1 MFILKKFTCDKAFL
15 YRLFAYLAG
24 LLILALGITLNTKT
38 GLGVSP
44 IISVSYS
51 ISTINNW
58 NFGNMTLVLYAIFVI
73 VEMVLH
79 TFVYLREKKENLK
92 LRLLLDLLQ
101 FPLSLFFT
109 RFLNLFSA
117 LIPDLGD
124 AYGDQFAGSFA
135 GRVCFLIVAIIL
147 TGIGAAI
154 SLNMRLIPNPGDGI
168 VQAISDTV
176 HASVGLTKNCFD
188 IFNISVTICVGLLSS
203 GKLIGIGLGTV
214 LAVIGVGRVIAVF
227 NHFCFKPMNLL
238 AGLETAA
245 QEAIPVDLEAAE

>member
-1 MFILKKFTCDKAFL
+1 MKKVFCDRAFV
-15 YRLFAYLAG
+15 YRMLSYLAG

-58 NFGNMTLVLYAIFVI
+58 NFGNMTLVLYAIFVV

-79 TFVYLREKKENLK
+79 AFVYVREKREGLK

-117 LIPDLGD
+117 MIPDLGATYPD
-124 AYGDQFAGSFA
+124 RFAGSFA
-135 GRVCFLIVAIIL
+135 GRVCFLVLAIVL

-176 HASVGLTKNCFD
+176 HKNVGLTKNCFD
-188 IFNISVTICVGLLSS
+188 VFNISITICVGLLAR
-203 GKLIGIGLGTV
+203 GQLIGIGLGTV

-227 NHFCFKPMNLL
+227 NHFCFTPMNLL
-238 AGLETAA
+238 AGLE
-245 QEAIPVDLEAAE
+245 VAE

>member
-1 MFILKKFTCDKAFL
+1 M
-15 YRLFAYLAG
+15 
-24 LLILALGITLNTKT
+24 
-38 GLGVSP
+38 
-44 IISVSYS
+44 
-51 ISTINNW
+51 
-58 NFGNMTLVLYAIFVI
+58 
-73 VEMVLH
+73 
-79 TFVYLREKKENLK
+79 
-92 LRLLLDLLQ
+92 
-101 FPLSLFFT
+101 
-109 RFLNLFSA
+109 
-117 LIPDLGD
+117 
-124 AYGDQFAGSFA
+124 
-135 GRVCFLIVAIIL
+135 
-147 TGIGAAI
+147 

-188 IFNISVTICVGLLSS
+188 IFNISITICVGLLSS